1 MKKGKYKKLYET
13 VYDFAY
19 EVYVER
25 NGKSK
30 EQFESEFKGWN
41 PPKNLKDVYK
51 GFIASAQNGS
61 GKSKII
67 NFKDREKQIKKI
79 LFEYDIKNIV
89 KKYSKESLL
98 KQFNKSF
105 EIKNLES
112 KQNSWRIFSKACID
126 SAFFLSRFKSLT
138 EFDNF
143 VKYFDKNEHTRVA
156 LPLYLSTYIDG
167 YGFALSCD
175 VLKELNYVNFGK
187 PDTHT
192 KDFYIEL
199 GLIDL
204 DGKKKEDIKTD
215 IKVFNEMQIM
225 AKECKVSTF
234 EIDKVIWLSC
244 ARDYGGHK
252 NELIDKCKKII
263 N

>member
-1 MKKGKYKKLYET
+1 MTKVNYKNLYKT
-13 VYDFAY
+13 VYDFAH
-19 EVYVER
+19 EVYVKR
-25 NGKSK
+25 NGKSE
-30 EQFESEFKGWN
+30 EQFKSEFKGWN
-41 PPKNLKDVYK
+41 PPKDLKDVYK

-67 NFKDREKQIKKI
+67 NFKDREKKIKEILFNYDIKKI
-79 LFEYDIKNIV
+79 VKNYNKELLLYKFNDFFKIKNI
-89 KKYSKESLL
+89 
-98 KQFNKSF
+98 
-105 EIKNLES
+105 ES
-112 KQNSWRIFSKACID
+112 KNNSWRIFSKACID
-126 SAFFLSRFKSLT
+126 SAFFLSRFESLT

-204 DGKKKEDIKTD
+204 DGKNKENIKTN

-234 EIDKVIWLSC
+234 KIDKVIWLSC
-244 ARDYGGHK
+244 ARDYGSHK